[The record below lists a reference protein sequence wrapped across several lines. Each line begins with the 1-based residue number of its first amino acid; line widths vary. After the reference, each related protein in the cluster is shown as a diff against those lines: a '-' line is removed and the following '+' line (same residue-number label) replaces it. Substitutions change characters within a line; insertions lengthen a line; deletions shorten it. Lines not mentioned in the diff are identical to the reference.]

1 MEELRKT
8 VHRLRSEARPLTPP
22 LTAAQPRI
30 NEENHIQERLIRE
43 LTIKNDK
50 LLKINQFLQ
59 SELRTAESKLIELEK
74 DVQQRMCSLLS
85 ENVLRL
91 KENQNM
97 ANQQAKANLMRQTID
112 REEEDEEL
120 RTTVN
125 KLTHR
130 ERAEPVEPDRR
141 EFKTLEKDRSHRY
154 H

>member
-1 MEELRKT
+1 M
-8 VHRLRSEARPLTPP
+8 HRLRSEARPLTPP

-112 REEEDEEL
+112 REEEDE
-120 RTTVN
+120 
-125 KLTHR
+125 
-130 ERAEPVEPDRR
+130 
-141 EFKTLEKDRSHRY
+141 
-154 H
+154 